1 MRSTV
6 LACVVV
12 AVSLA
17 FAGAASAQK
26 TKFNTAAAK
35 AAYIAAK
42 KAESEKD
49 WKTAAKE
56 YGQAYDISRDP
67 ILFYNIA
74 FALKQDG
81 NCEFAIIYFKRY
93 LNDTSPEPDTRAKTE
108 EQIKACKDK
117 LGIKDEPKES
127 DLPTDTETGTG
138 TGTGTTTGG
147 TGTGGTPSFGGNGA
161 ALSSDIDTETSTA
174 RKTAWVSL
182 GLAAAL
188 AATGAAFAVSA
199 HTREGE
205 VERLIGFTDQNQQ
218 PIRFE
223 GEVATRYND
232 KVDEGKNF
240 DSMAKIAFGAAGAAA
255 VVSLAFFIIDD
266 SSKGSSGATASI
278 APTITRDGAGVS
290 AGWEF

>member
-12 AVSLA
+12 AVSLV

-26 TKFNTAAAK
+26 SKFNTAAAK

-49 WKTAAKE
+49 WKTAARE

-93 LNDTSPEPDTRAKTE
+93 LNDPSPEPDTRAKTE
-108 EQIKACKDK
+108 WQIKACKDK
-117 LGIKDEPKES
+117 LGIKDEPKEAE
-127 DLPTDTETGTG
+127 PTDTG
-138 TGTGTTTGG
+138 TGTGTTGG
-147 TGTGGTPSFGGNGA
+147 TDGGTDSGNGSTSTFA
-161 ALSSDIDTETSTA
+161 GPTVASDVDTEASVA

-188 AATGAAFAVSA
+188 TATGAAFAVSA
-199 HTREGE
+199 HTRASE
-205 VERLIGFTDQNQQ
+205 VENLIGFTDNNQQ
-218 PIRFE
+218 PVRFE
-223 GEVATRYND
+223 GEIAQRYND
-232 KVDEGKNF
+232 KVDEGKSF
-240 DSMAKIAFGAAGAAA
+240 DTMAKIAFGAAGAAA
-255 VVSLAFFIIDD
+255 VVSLAFFIIDNGAAE
-266 SSKGSSGATASI
+266 SSSASAAI
-278 APTITRDGAGVS
+278 SPTITRDGAGVS